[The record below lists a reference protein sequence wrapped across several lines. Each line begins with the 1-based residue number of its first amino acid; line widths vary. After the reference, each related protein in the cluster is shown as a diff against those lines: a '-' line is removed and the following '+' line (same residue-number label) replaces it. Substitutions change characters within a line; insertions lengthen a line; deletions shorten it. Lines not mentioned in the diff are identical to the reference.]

1 MKIIAMIPA
10 RYSASRFPGK
20 LMQDLNG
27 KPVITRTY
35 EATVNTNLFDDV
47 LVVTDSQIIYDEIK
61 RIDGNVMM
69 SKKEHQCGSD
79 RIAEAV
85 ENLDVDIVV
94 NVQGDEPF
102 TEVDS
107 LKKLI
112 NVFKNDPNKEIDLA
126 SLMVRIKDKEE
137 IKNPNTVKV
146 VLDKNNLALYFSRSP
161 IPYPR
166 DENVNVKYYKH
177 KGVYAFR
184 KQALLDFYHFPML
197 TLEASEKLEQLRY
210 LEYGKKIKMVETNVQ
225 GVEIDTPEDLERAKK
240 LWK

>member
-1 MKIIAMIPA
+1 
-10 RYSASRFPGK
+10 
-20 LMQDLNG
+20 
-27 KPVITRTY
+27 
-35 EATVNTNLFDDV
+35 
-47 LVVTDSQIIYDEIK
+47 
-61 RIDGNVMM
+61 
-69 SKKEHQCGSD
+69 
-79 RIAEAV
+79 
-85 ENLDVDIVV
+85 
-94 NVQGDEPF
+94 
-102 TEVDS
+102 
-107 LKKLI
+107 
-112 NVFKNDPNKEIDLA
+112 
-126 SLMVRIKDKEE
+126 MVRIKDKEE